1 MRTSIADGNIKT
13 DITFRHF
20 NRVLR
25 YARSSDYAVAAGV
38 SALSPTMM
46 WVMERVAPSY
56 VGKGGFAPVMR
67 LSFLVSISGGF
78 LMLYKRS
85 QSKFYSS
92 IF

>member
-1 MRTSIADGNIKT
+1 MRTPVADEIIKT
-13 DITFRHF
+13 DMTFRHF

-25 YARSSDYAVAAGV
+25 YARPSDYAVAAGV

-67 LSFLVSISGGF
+67 LSFVVSITGGF

-85 QSKFYSS
+85 QSKS
-92 IF
+92 